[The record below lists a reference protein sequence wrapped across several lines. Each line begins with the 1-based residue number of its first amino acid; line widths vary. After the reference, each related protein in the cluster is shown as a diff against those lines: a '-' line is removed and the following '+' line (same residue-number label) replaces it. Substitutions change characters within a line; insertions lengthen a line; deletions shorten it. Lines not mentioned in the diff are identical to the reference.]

1 MNEIFEN
8 LYEMTAFSNIIA
20 EPQFLIMY
28 AIAFVLLYLG
38 IKKQYEPL
46 LLVPIAFGVL
56 LANFPG
62 GDMGVIQA
70 DENGM
75 VMINGVM
82 KNIWEMPLHDIAHEL
97 GLMNFIYYML
107 IKTGFLPP
115 IIFMGVGALTDFGPM
130 LRNLR
135 LSIFGAAAQLG
146 IFTVLL
152 VSILMGFTPKEAA
165 SLGIIGGADGPTAI
179 FTTIKLAPHLLGPIA
194 IAAYSYM
201 ALVPVIIPLVVKLL
215 CSKKELSINMK
226 EQEKKYPSKTEI
238 KNLRV
243 LKIIFPIVVT
253 TVVALFVPSAVPL
266 IGMLMFGNLVKE
278 IGSNT
283 FRLFDAA
290 SNSIMNAATIFLG
303 LSVGA
308 TMTTEA
314 FLNWTTIGIV
324 IGGFL
329 AFALSITGGIL
340 FVKLVNLFSKKKI
353 NPLIGATGLS
363 AVPMASRAANEDLFI
378 MSISMQNHGGYTEK
392 YDNFDEKVRLLGL
405 NYPDVNQYLSLVH
418 ESDSA
423 LEYLISYFQN
433 VDDPV
438 EIVFFGDH
446 QPSLSSSFYPNLNG
460 KGLSGLTEDEL
471 EDLYTIPFFIW
482 TNYESTEVELPVTS
496 INYLSTLALER
507 AGIELPAYNQFL
519 ADMMETIPAINSRG
533 YYSKSAGGFLH
544 IEEATGEEADWIRN
558 YNILQ
563 YNNMFDKKEKSEVF
577 FPYLK

>member
-215 CSKKELSINMK
+215 CSKKE
-226 EQEKKYPSKTEI
+226 QEKKYPSKTEI

-363 AVPMASRAANEDLFI
+363 AVPMASRVANEIAL
-378 MSISMQNHGGYTEK
+378 K
-392 YDNFDEKVRLLGL
+392 YDSKNHVL
-405 NYPDVNQYLSLVH
+405 QYCMASNISGVIG
-418 ESDSA
+418 SA
-423 LEYLISYFQN
+423 VAAGVLIS
-433 VDDPV
+433 
-438 EIVFFGDH
+438 
-446 QPSLSSSFYPNLNG
+446 
-460 KGLSGLTEDEL
+460 
-471 EDLYTIPFFIW
+471 
-482 TNYESTEVELPVTS
+482 
-496 INYLSTLALER
+496 
-507 AGIELPAYNQFL
+507 FL
-519 ADMMETIPAINSRG
+519 A
-533 YYSKSAGGFLH
+533 
-544 IEEATGEEADWIRN
+544 
-558 YNILQ
+558 
-563 YNNMFDKKEKSEVF
+563 
-577 FPYLK
+577 